1 MHPQYVALFTAI
13 DEYVK
18 AHHRCFVAECFLG
31 PSETEW
37 VICIRPT
44 AENRGVL
51 ARDRYACKYFRLSLK
66 EAEEVCT
73 ANAVG
78 TKLIEKID
86 RELRTLGGVSAC
98 LTRRNWE
105 LTRLPP

>member
-18 AHHRCFVAECFLG
+18 VHHRCFVAECFLG
-31 PSETEW
+31 RSETEW

-44 AENRGVL
+44 AENRGAP
-51 ARDRYACKYFRLSLK
+51 ARDRYACKYFRLSLE

-78 TKLIEKID
+78 PNLTEKID
-86 RELRTLGGVSAC
+86 RELHSLGESV
-98 LTRRNWE
+98 
-105 LTRLPP
+105 PD

>member
-31 PSETEW
+31 TSETEW

-44 AENRGVL
+44 AENRDAL

-86 RELRTLGGVSAC
+86 RELRSLGESV
-98 LTRRNWE
+98 
-105 LTRLPP
+105 PD

>member
-1 MHPQYVALFTAI
+1 MHPQYAVLFTAI

-37 VICIRPT
+37 TICIRPT
-44 AENRGVL
+44 PENRNAL

-78 TKLIEKID
+78 TKLTEKID
-86 RELRTLGGVSAC
+86 RELRSLGESV
-98 LTRRNWE
+98 
-105 LTRLPP
+105 PD

>member
-31 PSETEW
+31 PSETER

-86 RELRTLGGVSAC
+86 RELRTLGGSQC
-98 LTRRNWE
+98 LINAA
-105 LTRLPP
+105 

>member
-18 AHHRCFVAECFLG
+18 VHHRCFVAECFLG
-31 PSETEW
+31 SSETEW

-44 AENRGVL
+44 AENRGAL

-78 TKLIEKID
+78 TNLSEKID
-86 RELRTLGGVSAC
+86 RELRSLGESV
-98 LTRRNWE
+98 
-105 LTRLPP
+105 PD

>member
-18 AHHRCFVAECFLG
+18 VHHRCFVAECSLG
-31 PSETEW
+31 SSETEW

-44 AENRGVL
+44 AENRGAL

-66 EAEEVCT
+66 EAEDVRT

-78 TKLIEKID
+78 TNLSEKID
-86 RELRTLGGVSAC
+86 RELRSLGESV
-98 LTRRNWE
+98 
-105 LTRLPP
+105 PD